1 MLFFLKHGYRVIDT
15 PRATASPASAIPDS
29 SRWVR
34 SWSTRPSSVNRKLW
48 DRRSISLTPG
58 LYARPGSHNPLYG
71 TSSRIRRELAA
82 TSAPRQSCT
91 RRLTGIRSSSPLSP
105 TRSTRRSAC
114 ESGWPGTSSW
124 TCLPTRSGVY
134 SPSRHRPPKSNS
146 PMRTPRATEH
156 RPFYDDELLPARSS
170 VADRR
175 KLHIGIA
182 SSRIGRPAS
191 IPDRASVT
199 PAG

>member
-1 MLFFLKHGYRVIDT
+1 MSVGAALSQLEICGAK
-15 PRATASPASAIPDS
+15 PESRARSLSIMINARSIEASVSSLDDRIIHCTAHHRESAGS
-29 SRWVR
+29 SRQHR
-34 SWSTRPSSVNRKLW
+34 HR
-48 DRRSISLTPG
+48 D
-58 LYARPGSHNPLYG
+58 
-71 TSSRIRRELAA
+71 SRA
-82 TSAPRQSCT
+82 
-91 RRLTGIRSSSPLSP
+91 RRLRGIRSSSPLSP

-170 VADRR
+170 VVDRR